1 MAKAYSNFY
10 NENKIIN
17 EDKEL
22 QDARVYLTYSVG
34 KILSIGQDCLGIEMP
49 ERM

>member
-34 KILSIGQDCLGIEMP
+34 KILSIGAGLLGIEMP